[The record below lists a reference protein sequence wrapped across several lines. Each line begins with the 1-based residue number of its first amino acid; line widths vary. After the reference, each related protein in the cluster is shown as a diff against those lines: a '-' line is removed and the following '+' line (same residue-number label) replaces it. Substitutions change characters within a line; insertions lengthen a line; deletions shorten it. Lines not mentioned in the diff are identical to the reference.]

1 VLLVGHAVWAYVIA
15 RSLSSVLN
23 VRINPYLVMLL
34 GMVPDV
40 DILLQEYIRHRS
52 ITHSI
57 IFWSI
62 AFIPFFIV
70 YRKRSIPYFTAVVQH
85 IMLGDVIVAS
95 TNILWPLRYDVG
107 MGYSLLSPFNIIMES
122 IGMGIAVL
130 LILRY
135 DRIII
140 ARNVNNTQGLIVIIP
155 LLGSMLYLF
164 ASDDLLLFLD
174 HIIGIGN
181 FKGII
186 RGDDGAVIVVIMMHV
201 SLTILLSVSIMQ
213 GMRALLARAH

>member
-1 VLLVGHAVWAYVIA
+1 MLLVGHAVWAYVIA

>member
-1 VLLVGHAVWAYVIA
+1 MLLVGHAVWAYVIA

-57 IFWSI
+57 IFWNI

>member
-1 VLLVGHAVWAYVIA
+1 MLLVGHAVWAYVIA

-85 IMLGDVIVAS
+85 IILGDVIVAS

>member
-1 VLLVGHAVWAYVIA
+1 MLLVGHAVWAYVIA

-23 VRINPYLVMLL
+23 IRINPYLVMLL

>member
-1 VLLVGHAVWAYVIA
+1 MLLVGHAVWAYVIA

-186 RGDDGAVIVVIMMHV
+186 RGDDGAVIVVIMTHV

>member
-1 VLLVGHAVWAYVIA
+1 MLLVGHAVWAYVIA

-57 IFWSI
+57 IFWNI

-201 SLTILLSVSIMQ
+201 SLTILLSVSILQ

>member
-1 VLLVGHAVWAYVIA
+1 MLLVGHAVWAYVIA

-201 SLTILLSVSIMQ
+201 SLTILLSVSILQ
-213 GMRALLARAH
+213 GMRALLARTH

>member
-1 VLLVGHAVWAYVIA
+1 MLLVGHAVWAYVIA

-201 SLTILLSVSIMQ
+201 SLTILLSVSILQ